1 VLQANGAAERLCTV
15 ETMDTDIQKRR
26 SLHRHRPVTMHVLE
40 TRSGVPYELERRVCS
55 ECSRVLDERLLKR
68 AAA

>member
-1 VLQANGAAERLCTV
+1 
-15 ETMDTDIQKRR
+15 MHTDIQKRR
-26 SLHRHRPVTMHVLE
+26 SLHRHRPVTVHVLDR
-40 TRSGVPYELERRVCS
+40 RSGVPYEVERQVCS